1 MSSVKIMGLDLSL
14 TSTGV
19 CVAGKPFA
27 INSKNKGTKRLVEIS
42 ERILTTAVLENP
54 HAIML
59 EGYSFGSKFS
69 RAHSIGE
76 LGGAVKAILYKSGY
90 VVVDIPPTCRA
101 KFATGKGNA
110 SKTEVMLSILEFT
123 KIEFL
128 GSAADDLCDAWV
140 LEQMGLAKL
149 GLSQYEWPKIQMSA
163 LDKVDWNPLLQILDK
178 KVVSN
183 GS

>member
-1 MSSVKIMGLDLSL
+1 
-14 TSTGV
+14 
-19 CVAGKPFA
+19 
-27 INSKNKGTKRLVEIS
+27 
-42 ERILTTAVLENP
+42 
-54 HAIML
+54 
-59 EGYSFGSKFS
+59 
-69 RAHSIGE
+69 
-76 LGGAVKAILYKSGY
+76 
-90 VVVDIPPTCRA
+90 
-101 KFATGKGNA
+101 
-110 SKTEVMLSILEFT
+110 MLSILEFT

>member
-1 MSSVKIMGLDLSL
+1 MGLDLSL

-19 CVAGKPFA
+19 CVLGKPFA
-27 INSKNKGTKRLVEIS
+27 INSKNKGTKRLIEIS
-42 ERILTTAVLENP
+42 ERVLNTVVLENP

-76 LGGAVKAILYKSGY
+76 LGGAVKTLLYKSGY
-90 VVVDIPPTCRA
+90 PVVDIPPTCRA

-128 GSAADDLCDAWV
+128 GASADDLCDAWV

-149 GLSQYEWPKIQMSA
+149 GLSQYGWSKIQMSA
-163 LDKVDWNPLLQILDK
+163 LDKVDWTPLLQILDTK
-178 KVVSN
+178 AVPH

>member
-1 MSSVKIMGLDLSL
+1 MGLDLSL

-19 CVAGKPFA
+19 CVSGRPFV
-27 INSKNKGTKRLVEIS
+27 ITSKNKGVKRLVEIS
-42 ERILTTAVLENP
+42 ERVLNTVSLENP

-76 LGGAVKAILYKSGY
+76 LGGVVKTLLYKNGFT
-90 VVVDIPPTCRA
+90 VIEVPPACRA

-110 SKTEVMLSILEFT
+110 SKTEVMLSITEFA

-128 GSAADDLCDAWV
+128 GVGVDDLYDAWV

-149 GLSQYEWPKIQMSA
+149 GLSKYKWSSIQLSS
-163 LDKVDWNPLLQILDK
+163 LDKIDWSPLVESLSQ
-178 KVVSN
+178 KVVSD